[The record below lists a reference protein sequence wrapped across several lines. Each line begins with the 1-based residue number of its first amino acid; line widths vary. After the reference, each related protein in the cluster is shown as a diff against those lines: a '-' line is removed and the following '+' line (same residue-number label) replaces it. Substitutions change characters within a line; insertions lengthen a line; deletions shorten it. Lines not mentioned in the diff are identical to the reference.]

1 MLQKILLAADG
12 SDASEPAVQQAFQ
25 LARFAGSPLVVVTVV
40 DIFGAYYATPESI
53 KFLQEEGHKL
63 LAKLQDQG
71 AGFGVPVETYL
82 LETDVGGRRISEL
95 IVAEAERLGA
105 DLIVLGSHGWR
116 GVRQWVMG
124 SVASEVCQSA
134 QCSVLIAR
142 S

>member
-1 MLQKILLAADG
+1 MLQKIMLAADG
-12 SDASEPAVQQAFQ
+12 SDASEPAVQQAFE
-25 LARFAGSPLVVVTVV
+25 LAQAGRSPLKIVTGV

-63 LAKLQDQG
+63 LVKLQDQG
-71 AGFGVPVETYL
+71 AGLGVPVETHL
-82 LETDVGGRRISEL
+82 LETDVGGKRIGEL
-95 IVAEAERLGA
+95 IVAEAERLRA

-134 QCSVLIAR
+134 HCSVLIAR
-142 S
+142 G